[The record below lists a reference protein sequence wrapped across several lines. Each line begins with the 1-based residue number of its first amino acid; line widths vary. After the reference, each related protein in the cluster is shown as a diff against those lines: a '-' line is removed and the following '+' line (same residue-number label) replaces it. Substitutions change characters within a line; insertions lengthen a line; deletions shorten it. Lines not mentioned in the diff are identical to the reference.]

1 LDESLWTS
9 PFSLYAGPVLRIRT
23 TVLAST
29 CMCLSF
35 REGLPVILLSIS
47 GVRIELT
54 WDLIK
59 LSLFPSR
66 SFDFWFVSILPSA
79 PQLLSTLYI
88 STPPVYSGVN
98 LCRHIIFPACLYSQ
112 APWRVGPLEQVS
124 MPRSRASVSV
134 QKYRIVYC
142 LTRTAWISCRQ
153 PGTVG
158 LQSQPVIDAPSPYA
172 SA

>member
-134 QKYRIVYC
+134 HLSNLGSIE
-142 LTRTAWISCRQ
+142 LSIALPEQ
-153 PGTVG
+153 PGFHVDNRE
-158 LQSQPVIDAPSPYA
+158 LSDCKASQ
-172 SA
+172 